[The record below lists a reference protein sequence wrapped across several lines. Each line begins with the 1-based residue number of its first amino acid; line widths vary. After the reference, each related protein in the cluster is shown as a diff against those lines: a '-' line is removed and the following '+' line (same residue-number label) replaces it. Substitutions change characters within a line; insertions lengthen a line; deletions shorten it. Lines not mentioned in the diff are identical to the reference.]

1 MAQKAGISSEDK
13 HFANRFEIFPRPRIK
28 LLKKHKFGSLRK
40 VILFNEVVLG
50 QVVF

>member
-1 MAQKAGISSEDK
+1 MVQKAGISSEDK

-28 LLKKHKFGSLRK
+28 LLKKHKFVSLRK
-40 VILFNEVVLG
+40 VILFTEVVLG